1 LIRRGISE
9 IVARKWLRE
18 HLFGFQLAWARRS
31 GAILTGTENAGSSK
45 DFGDLGAATVAN
57 DRVIAS
63 IGVSTIHSAGAFS
76 VTGITDT
83 QGNTWNRDLQEQHDF
98 GTDFGCLEVWSTVAN
113 GTSVT
118 HITVTFSGNLTATG
132 GAAVAI
138 GAYSGIDTTVGAG
151 SALDVSK
158 SSSGGSTGPAD
169 SGTTAGNTTAANELK
184 IGAYADDG
192 VNKTLSAGTVD
203 TTYSVFAKLD
213 ASTTEETLLEDADS
227 GSSGSTARAE
237 VTWAS
242 GTVNWNMAVLV
253 YKLSAAA
260 DNLSAL
266 IGEPITGSSQIEGG
280 LR

>member
-1 LIRRGISE
+1 M
-9 IVARKWLRE
+9 
-18 HLFGFQLAWARRS
+18 AWARRA
-31 GAILTGTENAGSSK
+31 GAILTGTENAGTSK

-57 DRVIAS
+57 DRVIAV

-76 VTGITDT
+76 VSSITDT
-83 QGNTWNRDLQEQHDF
+83 QGNTWNRDLQEQKDY
-98 GTDFGCLEVWSTVAN
+98 GSDFGCLEVWSTVAN

-138 GAYSGIDTTVGAG
+138 GAYSGISTAVGA
-151 SALDVSK
+151 AAAIDISK
-158 SSSGGSTGPAD
+158 ANSVGSTGPAD
-169 SGTTAGNTTAANELK
+169 SGTTAGTTTAANELK

-192 VNKTLSAGTVD
+192 VSKTLSAGTVD

-213 ASTTEETLLEDADS
+213 ASSTEEALLEDADS

-253 YKLSAAA
+253 YKLSAVSSTQVPRNNYMA
-260 DNLSAL
+260 
-266 IGEPITGSSQIEGG
+266 PILTQ
-280 LR
+280 